1 MNDKDKEQLQAI
13 KRHIRE
19 MREIYGDVKV
29 IPYPTAWIDY
39 LIEQAEKVD
48 QLQQEIE
55 RLRGLADELNNELF
69 SERMTIDK
77 LEWQLQQAQKRIQ
90 HLENELRNCGYSDTD
105 LDNDFLWE
113 FQDKQVGWEEE

>member
-1 MNDKDKEQLQAI
+1 MSKDQLWKL
-13 KRHIRE
+13 KRYYE
-19 MREIYGDVKV
+19 KV
-29 IPYPTAWIDY
+29 ISDYYSTDEIDPDVANRIVNG
-39 LIEQAEKVD
+39 LTRFMNIAEQ
-48 QLQQEIE
+48 QQQEIE
-55 RLRGLADELNNELF
+55 QLQDLANELNNELF

-90 HLENELRNCGYSDTD
+90 HLENELRNRGYSDTD

>member
-55 RLRGLADELNNELF
+55 RLRELV
-69 SERMTIDK
+69 
-77 LEWQLQQAQKRIQ
+77 
-90 HLENELRNCGYSDTD
+90 
-105 LDNDFLWE
+105 WE

>member
-39 LIEQAEKVD
+39 LIEQVEKVE
-48 QLQQEIE
+48 QLQQENEMFKAALDESAKASATMQKKIGRYAKVIE
-55 RLRGLADELNNELF
+55 EILYHYPTPIDEELDYEKAYNEVK
-69 SERMTIDK
+69 EI
-77 LEWQLQQAQKRIQ
+77 AKRA
-90 HLENELRNCGYSDTD
+90 
-105 LDNDFLWE
+105 WE
-113 FQDKQVGWEEE
+113 GTE